1 MKRVRKEEGD
11 EVDVGQANSNCL
23 MLLSKVGEISYTNPS
38 KERVLR
44 GPGGF
49 FFFFGRRPGGFKCKT
64 CSRQFLSFQA
74 LGGHRARH
82 KKLKQPMDT
91 GLSSSPTSTKPK
103 MHLCPIC
110 GLEFAIG
117 QALGGH
123 MRKHRAAL
131 NDHAGPIS
139 SKGTTTTTTTT
150 NKRFHLRLDLNLTP

>member
-49 FFFFGRRPGGFKCKT
+49 KCKT

-74 LGGHRARH
+74 LGGHRASH

-139 SKGTTTTTTTT
+139 SKGTTTTTTT